1 MQQNHRDRLERDHCS
16 YYYVSLKLWKKKI
29 LVVIIDM
36 CGGNHYDNFVNLYD
50 ETVYNGVYSFENI
63 LKFVNI
69 LTILLRYFELSM

>member
-1 MQQNHRDRLERDHCS
+1 M
-16 YYYVSLKLWKKKI
+16 KKKI

>member
-1 MQQNHRDRLERDHCS
+1 M
-16 YYYVSLKLWKKKI
+16 KKKI

-36 CGGNHYDNFVNLYD
+36 CGGNLYDNFVNLYD

-63 LKFVNI
+63 LKLVNI